1 MPIERP
7 DRFDLKDLYIDVKL
21 EALVDGEPFDFTGR
35 KHFTAGFFKE
45 NIGFGITNIKVEV
58 NTSLQPIVEI
68 TFMDLYGN
76 TMFGGQY
83 NDRNVDYSSFFR
95 WPPPKFMFT
104 FKGYL
109 GRPVTWMLNLKQYDI
124 NFISQ
129 SGHYELKASFVPNQW
144 GFFGD
149 MPFLYLL
156 AAKRLRM
163 NENPNLP
170 QEQAMSVFDLIKI
183 GKQVEIK
190 TAEVTKK
197 YDVLIKKMSDM
208 QSNLG
213 AALADGKTVSF
224 GERMVGEVDGQVIK
238 GFNEIYITDVT
249 SDPKFG
255 VKSLD
260 DILLSV
266 KKPQDNTLMNQFL
279 FTKMQ
284 INGVKGVYHDK
295 SFSEFQVLSNDAKE
309 SEKKKYLEEIRKNIL
324 NINDEIK
331 AGIFY
336 STKTE
341 LSQITISEIFR
352 QIAKDSAYVMG
363 RILEAGFK
371 GNSND
376 ERANPTD
383 TSNVGNRFAGRG
395 SGMVNRYDRRNSE
408 ESDVRPTIVGK
419 YYPLA
424 DDDGEEV
431 PALSENTGG
440 LDYGIT
446 DAGCEMDFVRE
457 FINAVIEGIAQDLT
471 EDEVAT
477 ATSDEIV
484 AARITNLEATLR
496 NPYRPYYNS
505 IAENILI
512 RSGIAAYMTR
522 SSDPNLPGDYSTTFN
537 VDRQS
542 PEDIRKLAQED
553 AKNITDNMIKSM
565 SADESMKL
573 EAFVDFFDKLLSEDG
588 DDFLTSEG
596 NNAVFLRDD
605 VPAYRKTHD
614 LDEPTPNEVLDYR
627 VVMNFPSNTK
637 PEDFNTQQ
645 KIQDAILA
653 GTLASGDCRT
663 FRDTALN
670 GIIRNS
676 GMRGLVDESSLT
688 ARKLVNNGMV
698 YVYPHN
704 VGDKYFYLVYQGD
717 DARAVKAVN
726 NTETD
731 AEFSSTETDKDK
743 SQPRGLVEIDRYYDE
758 DGKVLDRIEEF
769 NEIVENGLALDYSAL
784 KNVPVDFYRNDRF
797 ASGTDNIEF
806 NASQTNNGLPPELDH
821 LLWKKK
827 VVNADPQNQSRE
839 IRAADIVYT
848 VLYHKDS
855 SDGIDTSRVVFG
867 PFLQGTKGRNQRVFI
882 KTLCAEIKKKIKKVQ
897 RDKQQVISRVL
908 GNANEAENIIYKQM
922 HSMFHQ
928 WSTIAYKDSISENGD
943 FNGSSIPA
951 NGEGIAQDLEALY
964 GGFDR
969 HVEIKSRPAE
979 DVQNLPDPAF
989 IYDYPL
995 QRIREVN
1002 GSTLDTI
1009 DVCDALINL
1018 DPLYKPDA
1026 NTTVL
1031 NMLYNLCSKN
1041 NFMFIPIP
1049 GYAGYLNIKEIF
1061 RPYQGQSETRIRNFF
1076 HILFMPTPESR
1087 SMLSN
1092 KSHSTPLTFHDSD
1105 SQRDIKG
1112 DAIGITFGATD
1123 NQIVRNVSVGTRDNK
1138 VTAESIINLQR
1149 LTDKEDNNK
1158 TVTTD
1163 CSMLNVMAGRSYTS
1177 KIDTLGNAQIYPMQ
1191 FYFLEKMPLFDGL
1204 YQIMKVEH
1212 NITPNDMTTTF
1223 EGIRMR
1229 FNPGSGNYFSIPP
1242 ITLNTLQHL
1251 LDQRPRTNPVPDGFI
1266 TDEEGKPFDPSTQAG
1281 ENEVNDGTSVE
1292 SVRANSNGSDSQV
1305 VNLLS
1310 YIKQAQNSNR
1320 LTNMGDDGPIVDNNG
1335 PNGLIA
1341 DKGGII
1347 QNMNDFIIDVLD
1359 PFAKFFKETDPTLF
1373 KKWTITSAAR
1383 KWKSGKT
1390 TSQHLRGQAI
1400 DSSIVF
1406 NGNKAQGLIDNH
1418 KLLNYIMDFYRANPS
1433 LEYGQILMETRSTQ
1447 GRPQIWIHWSYSR
1460 SGNHK
1465 QRIRFVNDVTLPGS
1479 PMNTGRGGPQLTSRM
1494 SMTEASMQNLLG

>member
-1 MPIERP
+1 MPVQRP
-7 DRFDLKDLYIDVKL
+7 DRFDLKDLYLDVKL
-21 EALVDGEPFDFTGR
+21 EALVDGEPYDFTGR
-35 KHFTAGFFKE
+35 KHFTVGFFRE

-124 NFISQ
+124 NFISDK
-129 SGHYELKASFVPNQW
+129 GHYELKASFVPNQW

-163 NENPNLP
+163 NRNGNSQTE
-170 QEQAMSVFDLIKI
+170 AMSIFDLIKI
-183 GKQVEIK
+183 GKQVEVK
-190 TAEVTKK
+190 TTDVTKK
-197 YDVLIKKMSDM
+197 YDGLLKKMSDM
-208 QSNLG
+208 QANLS
-213 AALADGKTVSF
+213 AALSDSKTVAF
-224 GERMVGEVDGQVIK
+224 GENIVGEVDGQLVK
-238 GFNEIYITDVT
+238 GFKNILITDIT
-249 SDPKFG
+249 SLPNLG
-255 VKSLD
+255 VKSLE
-260 DILLSV
+260 DISLMS
-266 KKPQDNTLMNQFL
+266 KSPNDQILMNQFL
-279 FTKMQ
+279 FTKMT
-284 INGVKGVYHDK
+284 INGQSGPYHDY
-295 SFSEFQVLSNDAKE
+295 SLERFRGLSNDAKE
-309 SEKKKYLEEIRKNIL
+309 SEKKRYLEEIKN
-324 NINDEIK
+324 NINNINEEIK
-331 AGIFY
+331 ANIFY
-336 STKTE
+336 SSKFE

-371 GNSND
+371 GNAND
-376 ERANPTD
+376 ERANPTS
-383 TSNVGNRFAGRG
+383 TNPGQGFAGRG
-395 SGMVNRYDRRNSE
+395 SGMVNRYDKRNSE
-408 ESDVRPTIVGK
+408 ESDSRPTIVGK

-424 DDDGEEV
+424 DNDGEEV
-431 PALSENTGG
+431 PALTENTGG
-440 LDYGIT
+440 VDYGIT

-477 ATSDEIV
+477 ATSDERLT
-484 AARITNLEATLR
+484 ARISNLEAISR
-496 NPYRPYYNS
+496 NPYRPYYHS
-505 IAENILI
+505 IAENVLI
-512 RSGIAAYMTR
+512 RSGIVAYMTR
-522 SSDPNLPGDYSTTFN
+522 SNDPNMPGDYDTAFNYDRDSTEN
-537 VDRQS
+537 IVK
-542 PEDIRKLAQED
+542 IALED

-565 SADESMKL
+565 SPQDQMDL
-573 EAFVDFFDKLLSEDG
+573 EAFVDFFDKLLSEKG
-588 DDFLTSEG
+588 EDFLTSEG
-596 NNAVFLRDD
+596 KNAGFLRDD
-605 VPAYRKTHD
+605 EGPSFRKTHD
-614 LDEPTPNEVLDYR
+614 LDEPTPSEVLDYK
-627 VVMNFPSNTK
+627 VVMNYPNNSK
-637 PEDFNTQQ
+637 PEDFNTQA
-645 KIQDAILA
+645 KITEAIST
-653 GTLASGDCRT
+653 GVIQSGDCKT
-663 FRDTALN
+663 FRNFIMNDV
-670 GIIRNS
+670 IRNS
-676 GMRGLVDESSLT
+676 GMRDLVDPTNLT
-688 ARKLVNNGMV
+688 ARKLINNGLV
-698 YVYPHN
+698 YTYPHN
-704 VGDKYFYLVYQGD
+704 VSDDYFLIAYQGD
-717 DARAVKAVN
+717 DARAVKAAN

-731 AEFSSTETDKDK
+731 TEFAGTEVDKDED
-743 SQPRGLVEIDRYYDE
+743 QPKGLVEIDRYSDE
-758 DGKVLDRIEEF
+758 EGNVLGRVKKF
-769 NEIVENGLALDYSAL
+769 NNFVDNGLVLDYSVM
-784 KNVPVDFYRNDRF
+784 KNVPIDFYKRSRF
-797 ASGTDNIEF
+797 GDEIGDDIDFNGSETD
-806 NASQTNNGLPPELDH
+806 NGLPPEMNA

-827 VVNADPQNQSRE
+827 IVNGDPDNLSRE
-839 IRAADIVYT
+839 IRATDIVYT
-848 VLYHKDS
+848 VVFHKDS

-867 PFLQGTKGRNQRVFI
+867 PFLRGTKGRNQRVFI
-882 KTLCAEIKKKIKKVQ
+882 KALCAEIKKKIKKVQ

-928 WSTIAYKDSISENGD
+928 WSSMAYKDSISENGD
-943 FNGSSIPA
+943 FNGSSLPA
-951 NGEGIAQDLEALY
+951 YGDGIAQDLEALY

-969 HVEIKSRPAE
+969 HVEIKSKSAE

-995 QRIREVN
+995 QRIREVS
-1002 GSTLDTI
+1002 GSKLDTI
-1009 DVCDALINL
+1009 DVRDALINL
-1018 DPLYKPDA
+1018 GPLYKPDA

-1061 RPYQGQSETRIRNFF
+1061 RPYQGQAETRIRNFF

-1092 KSHSTPLTFHDSD
+1092 KTHSTPLTFHDSD
-1105 SQRDIKG
+1105 TQRDIKG

-1177 KIDTLGNAQIYPMQ
+1177 KVDTLGNAQLYPMQ

-1212 NITPNDMTTTF
+1212 SITPNDMTTTF

-1242 ITLNTLQHL
+1242 ITLGTLQHL
-1251 LDQRPRTNPVPDGFI
+1251 LDERPRTNPVPDGMI
-1266 TDEEGKPFDPSTQAG
+1266 TNEEGKPFDPSTQAG
-1281 ENEVNDGTSVE
+1281 ENEINDGNSVE
-1292 SVRANSNGSDSQV
+1292 AVRTNSNGSDSQT

-1310 YIKQAQNSNR
+1310 YIKQAQNSTR

-1341 DKGGII
+1341 DKGGIV
-1347 QNMNDFIIDVLD
+1347 QNLNDFIIDILD

-1373 KKWTITSAAR
+1373 KKWTLTSAAR
-1383 KWKSGKT
+1383 KWKNGKT
-1390 TSQHLRGQAI
+1390 TSQHLRGQAL
-1400 DSSIVF
+1400 DSTIVF
-1406 NGNKAQGLIDNH
+1406 NGDKAQGLIDNH

-1460 SGNHK
+1460 SGNYK

-1494 SMTEASMQNLLG
+1494 SMMEARMQNLLG